1 MSISLT
7 MAAAVFRVKL
17 AVARHQL
24 FAGSP
29 QTPLGLLL
37 QRCSSHVRTQH
48 AQAPD
53 RGNTLRQY
61 GIRPTQRAKKDGTIP
76 ASSSKH
82 PPGSKM
88 AYFLH
93 DDRGGVC
100 PSHAARM
107 RAFPLLVL
115 VGLLTNRAMPRRTV
129 LVRAV

>member
-17 AVARHQL
+17 AAARHQL

-48 AQAPD
+48 AQPPSVAVA
-53 RGNTLRQY
+53 TLRQY

-76 ASSSKH
+76 ASS
-82 PPGSKM
+82 
-88 AYFLH
+88 
-93 DDRGGVC
+93 
-100 PSHAARM
+100 
-107 RAFPLLVL
+107 
-115 VGLLTNRAMPRRTV
+115 
-129 LVRAV
+129 